1 MHLVSSIVF
10 AAVALWTASVPACA
24 ALSATSPARKVV
36 DVAQGEIVELN
47 VSASDLTSVTG
58 RLGAETVYF
67 YQTRRDNFEALVG
80 VDLEAKPGLANVF
93 IRGETIAGQPLDREI
108 VLRVKRKAFRKES
121 FTVAPKFDR
130 FSPQVLER
138 IAFERE
144 RMAAVYRNGEPHRLW
159 DGAFRAPVPTQVT
172 SPFGYRRII
181 NGAARSPHTGVDL
194 KAAIGREIAAP
205 NHGRVVL
212 LGDFFFSGKSL
223 VVDHGAGLFTM
234 YFHLS
239 EFNIEEGGE
248 VRRGEII
255 GLAGM
260 SGRVTGPHLHW
271 GARLNGARIDPFEL
285 IEKVGADATASAQ
298 LDAGQPRM
306 ENDDGKKAPNE

>member
-1 MHLVSSIVF
+1 VNLVRSIVF
-10 AAVALWTASVPACA
+10 ATVALWTASVPASA
-24 ALSATSPARKVV
+24 ALSATSPATRVV

-58 RLGAETVYF
+58 RLGTETVHF

-80 VDLEAKPGLANVF
+80 VDLEAKPGLAKVF
-93 IRGETIAGQPLDREI
+93 IRGETSAGKPLDREI
-108 VLRVKRKAFRKES
+108 VLRIKRKAFRKES

-144 RMAAVYRNGEPHRLW
+144 RMAGVYRNGEPHRLW
-159 DGAFRAPVPTQVT
+159 DGAFRAPVPKQVT

-181 NGAARSPHTGVDL
+181 NGAPRSPHTGVDL

-212 LGDFFFSGKSL
+212 LDDFFFSGKSL

-234 YFHLS
+234 YYHLS
-239 EFNIEEGGE
+239 EFKIEEGGE
-248 VRRGEII
+248 VRRGDII

-285 IEKVGADATASAQ
+285 IEKLGADATASAQ
-298 LDAGQPRM
+298 LDAGSTKDEKR
-306 ENDDGKKAPNE
+306 